1 MTQSNKHFNTQAI
14 HYGYSPL
21 DSQGALVPPVFQTS
35 TFVFPTAQYGADC
48 FAGKQKG
55 YFYSRISNPT
65 LELLEK
71 RLAQLENGEG
81 AVVFSSGIGA
91 ITSSCWSLLKPGDEL
106 IADMTLYGC
115 TFTFFNHGLAKFGIK
130 IKHVDLT
137 NLEKLKE
144 AITEKTK
151 LIFFETP
158 ANPNMRVSDITK
170 ISEIAHQHNI
180 LVMVDSTYCSP
191 YLQQP
196 LGLGADIV
204 VHSMTKYLSGHG
216 DVTAGAI
223 ITTHALADKIRV
235 EGLKDMT
242 GACLSPHDA
251 SLILRGIKT
260 LGIRME
266 QICQNAQR
274 IAQYLEDN
282 PKVETIYY
290 PGLAS
295 FPQYELAKRQMR
307 LAGGMIA
314 IELKGGIK
322 AGREFLNRLNL
333 FSRAVSLG
341 DCESLAQH
349 PATMTHATYSAEE
362 RQRHGISDGLIRLS
376 IGLEDVNDLIADLKQ
391 ALV

>member
-48 FAGKQKG
+48 FAGKEKG
-55 YFYSRISNPT
+55 HFYSRISNPT
-65 LELLEK
+65 LALLEN

-81 AVVFSSGIGA
+81 AIVFSSGMGA
-91 ITSSCWSLLKPGDEL
+91 ITSTCWSLLQPGDEL

-115 TFTFFNHGLAKFGIK
+115 TFTFFNHGLVKFGVK

-158 ANPNMRVSDITK
+158 ANPNMRVSDIAK

-196 LGLGADIV
+196 LTLGADIV

-223 ITTHALADKIRV
+223 ITTHDLANKIRV

-266 QICQNAQR
+266 QICKNAQR
-274 IAQYLEDN
+274 IAEYLADN
-282 PKVETIYY
+282 PNVETIHY

-322 AGREFLNRLNL
+322 AGRAFLNRLNL

-349 PATMTHATYSAEE
+349 PATMTHATYSVEE

-376 IGLEDVNDLIADLKQ
+376 IGLEDVDDLIADLEQ
-391 ALV
+391 ALA

>member
-55 YFYSRISNPT
+55 HFYSRISNPT

-216 DVTAGAI
+216 DVTAGVI

-314 IELKGGIK
+314 IELKGGIN

-391 ALV
+391 ALA

>member
-55 YFYSRISNPT
+55 HFYSRISNPT

-91 ITSSCWSLLKPGDEL
+91 ITSSCWSLLQPGHEL

-115 TFTFFNHGLAKFGIK
+115 TFTFFNHGLAKFGVK

-158 ANPNMRVSDITK
+158 ANPNMRVSDIAK

-196 LGLGADIV
+196 LKLGADIV

-266 QICQNAQR
+266 QICKNAQR
-274 IAQYLEDN
+274 IAEYLTDN
-282 PKVETIYY
+282 PKVETIHY
-290 PGLAS
+290 PGLVS

-307 LAGGMIA
+307 LSGGMIA

-322 AGREFLNRLNL
+322 VGREFLNRLNL

-376 IGLEDVNDLIADLKQ
+376 IGLEDVDDLIADLKQ
-391 ALV
+391 ALA

>member
-48 FAGKQKG
+48 FSGKQKG
-55 YFYSRISNPT
+55 HFYSRISNPT

-106 IADMTLYGC
+106 IADMTVYGC
-115 TFTFFNHGLAKFGIK
+115 TFTFFNHGLAKFGVK

-151 LIFFETP
+151 FIFFETP
-158 ANPNMRVSDITK
+158 ANPNMRVSDIAK

-290 PGLAS
+290 PGLVS

-391 ALV
+391 ALA

>member
-1 MTQSNKHFNTQAI
+1 MMQDNKHFNTQAI

-48 FAGKQKG
+48 FAGRRKG
-55 YFYSRISNPT
+55 HFYSRISNPT
-65 LELLEK
+65 LNLLEK
-71 RLAQLENGEG
+71 RLAQLEGGEG
-81 AVVFSSGIGA
+81 AVVFSSGMGA
-91 ITSSCWSLLKPGDEL
+91 ITSTCWSLLQPGDEL

-115 TFTFFNHGLAKFGIK
+115 TFTFFNHGLAKFGVK

-158 ANPNMRVSDITK
+158 ANPNMRISDIEK

-180 LVMVDSTYCSP
+180 SVIVDNTYCSP

-196 LGLGADIV
+196 LKLGADII

-223 ITTHALADKIRV
+223 ITTHELADKIRV

-290 PGLAS
+290 PGLTS
-295 FPQYELAKRQMR
+295 FPQYELAKHQMR

-362 RQRHGISDGLIRLS
+362 RQRHGISDGLVRLS
-376 IGLEDVNDLIADLKQ
+376 IGLEDVDDLIADLEQ
-391 ALV
+391 ALA

>member
-1 MTQSNKHFNTQAI
+1 MMQDNKHFNTQAI

-48 FAGKQKG
+48 FAGRRKG
-55 YFYSRISNPT
+55 HFYSRISNPT
-65 LELLEK
+65 LNLLEK
-71 RLAQLENGEG
+71 RLAQLEGGEG
-81 AVVFSSGIGA
+81 AVVFSSGMGA
-91 ITSSCWSLLKPGDEL
+91 ITSTCWSLLQSGDEL

-115 TFTFFNHGLAKFGIK
+115 TFTFFNHGLAKFGVK

-158 ANPNMRVSDITK
+158 ANPNMRISDIEK

-180 LVMVDSTYCSP
+180 SVIVDNTYCSP

-196 LGLGADIV
+196 LKLGADII

-223 ITTHALADKIRV
+223 ITTHELADKIRV

-266 QICQNAQR
+266 QICQNTQR

-290 PGLAS
+290 PGLTS

-362 RQRHGISDGLIRLS
+362 RQRHGISDGLVRLS
-376 IGLEDVNDLIADLKQ
+376 IGLEDVDDLIADLEQ
-391 ALV
+391 ALD

>member
-48 FAGKQKG
+48 FSGKQKG
-55 YFYSRISNPT
+55 HFYSRISNPT

-106 IADMTLYGC
+106 IADMTVYGC
-115 TFTFFNHGLAKFGIK
+115 TFTFFNHGLAKFGVK

-158 ANPNMRVSDITK
+158 ANPNMRVSDIAK

-216 DVTAGAI
+216 DVTAGVI

-290 PGLAS
+290 PGLVS

-391 ALV
+391 ALA

>member
-1 MTQSNKHFNTQAI
+1 MMQDNKHFNTQAI

-48 FAGKQKG
+48 FAGRRKG
-55 YFYSRISNPT
+55 HFYSRISNPT
-65 LELLEK
+65 LNLLEK
-71 RLAQLENGEG
+71 RLAQLEGGEG
-81 AVVFSSGIGA
+81 AVVFSSGMGA
-91 ITSSCWSLLKPGDEL
+91 ITSTCWSLLQPGDEL

-115 TFTFFNHGLAKFGIK
+115 TFTFFNHGLAKFGVK

-158 ANPNMRVSDITK
+158 ANPNMRVSDIEK

-180 LVMVDSTYCSP
+180 SVIVDNTYCSP

-196 LGLGADIV
+196 LKLGADII

-223 ITTHALADKIRV
+223 ITTHELADKIRV

-290 PGLAS
+290 PGLTS
-295 FPQYELAKRQMR
+295 FPQYELAKHQMR

-362 RQRHGISDGLIRLS
+362 RQRHGISDGLVRLS
-376 IGLEDVNDLIADLKQ
+376 IGLEDVDDLIADLEQ
-391 ALV
+391 ALA

>member
-55 YFYSRISNPT
+55 HFYSRISNPT

-170 ISEIAHQHNI
+170 ISEIAHQHSI

-223 ITTHALADKIRV
+223 ITTHALADKIRA

-322 AGREFLNRLNL
+322 AGREFLNCLNL

-391 ALV
+391 ALA

>member
-1 MTQSNKHFNTQAI
+1 MRQSSKHFNTQAI

-21 DSQGALVPPVFQTS
+21 DSQGALVPPIFQTS

-48 FAGKQKG
+48 FAGKEKG
-55 YFYSRISNPT
+55 HFYSRISNPT
-65 LELLEK
+65 LDLLEK
-71 RLAQLENGEG
+71 RLAKLEKGE
-81 AVVFSSGIGA
+81 AAIVFSSGMGA
-91 ITSSCWSLLKPGDEL
+91 ITSGCWSLLKPDDEL

-115 TFTFFNHGLAKFGIK
+115 TFAFFNHGLAKFGVK

-158 ANPNMRVSDITK
+158 ANPNMRVSDIAK

-223 ITTHALADKIRV
+223 ITTHELADKIRV

-266 QICQNAQR
+266 QICENAQR

-295 FPQYELAKRQMR
+295 FPQYELTKRQMR

-376 IGLEDVNDLIADLKQ
+376 IGLEDVEDLIADLKQ

>member
-55 YFYSRISNPT
+55 HFYSRISNPT

-170 ISEIAHQHNI
+170 ISEIAHQHSI

-223 ITTHALADKIRV
+223 ITTHALADKIRA

-295 FPQYELAKRQMR
+295 FPQYELAKRQMH

-391 ALV
+391 ALA

>member
-55 YFYSRISNPT
+55 HFYSRISNPT
-65 LELLEK
+65 LDLLEK
-71 RLAQLENGEG
+71 RLAQLEKGD
-81 AVVFSSGIGA
+81 AAIVFSSGIGA

-115 TFTFFNHGLAKFGIK
+115 TFTFFNHGLAKFGVK

-158 ANPNMRVSDITK
+158 ANPNMRVSDIAK
-170 ISEIAHQHNI
+170 ISEIAHQNDV

-196 LGLGADIV
+196 LDLGADIV

-223 ITTHALADKIRV
+223 VTTYELADKIRV

-282 PKVETIYY
+282 PKIEAIYY

-376 IGLEDVNDLIADLKQ
+376 IGLEDVEDLIADLKQ
-391 ALV
+391 ALA

>member
-1 MTQSNKHFNTQAI
+1 MMQDNKHFNTQAI

-48 FAGKQKG
+48 FAGRRKG
-55 YFYSRISNPT
+55 HFYSRISNPT
-65 LELLEK
+65 LNLLEK
-71 RLAQLENGEG
+71 RLAQLEGGEG
-81 AVVFSSGIGA
+81 AVVFSSGMGA
-91 ITSSCWSLLKPGDEL
+91 ITSTCWSLLQPGDEL

-115 TFTFFNHGLAKFGIK
+115 TFTFFNHGLAKFGVK

-158 ANPNMRVSDITK
+158 ANPNMRISDIEK

-180 LVMVDSTYCSP
+180 SVIVDNTYCSP

-196 LGLGADIV
+196 LKLGADII

-223 ITTHALADKIRV
+223 ITTHELADKIRV

-266 QICQNAQR
+266 QICQNTQR

-290 PGLAS
+290 PGLTS

-362 RQRHGISDGLIRLS
+362 RQRHGISDGLVRLS
-376 IGLEDVNDLIADLKQ
+376 IGLEDVDDLIADLEQ
-391 ALV
+391 ALA

>member
-1 MTQSNKHFNTQAI
+1 MMQDNKHFNTQAI

-48 FAGKQKG
+48 FAGRRKG
-55 YFYSRISNPT
+55 HFYSRISNPT
-65 LELLEK
+65 LNLLEK
-71 RLAQLENGEG
+71 RLAQLEGGEG
-81 AVVFSSGIGA
+81 AVVFSSGMGA
-91 ITSSCWSLLKPGDEL
+91 ITSTCWSLLQPGDEL

-115 TFTFFNHGLAKFGIK
+115 TFTFFNHGLAKFGVK

-158 ANPNMRVSDITK
+158 ANPNMRISDIEK

-180 LVMVDSTYCSP
+180 SVIVDNTYCSP

-196 LGLGADIV
+196 LKLGADII

-223 ITTHALADKIRV
+223 ITTHELADKIRV

-266 QICQNAQR
+266 QICQNTQR

-290 PGLAS
+290 PGLTS

-362 RQRHGISDGLIRLS
+362 RQRHGISDGLVRLS
-376 IGLEDVNDLIADLKQ
+376 IGLEDVDDLIADLEQ
-391 ALV
+391 ALD

>member
-1 MTQSNKHFNTQAI
+1 MTQGNKYFNTQAI

-48 FAGKQKG
+48 FAGRQKG
-55 YFYSRISNPT
+55 HFYSRISNPT
-65 LELLEK
+65 LDLLEK
-71 RLAQLENGEG
+71 RLAQLEDGEG
-81 AVVFSSGIGA
+81 AVVFSSGMGA
-91 ITSSCWSLLKPGDEL
+91 ITSTCWSLLQPGDEL

-137 NLEKLKE
+137 NLKKLKE

-151 LIFFETP
+151 IIFFETP
-158 ANPNMRVSDITK
+158 ANPNMRVSDIAN
-170 ISEIAHQHNI
+170 ISEIAHQYNI
-180 LVMVDSTYCSP
+180 LVIVDSTYCSP

-196 LGLGADIV
+196 LKLGADIV

-223 ITTHALADKIRV
+223 ITTHELANKIRV

-266 QICQNAQR
+266 QICENAQR

-290 PGLAS
+290 PGLTS

-322 AGREFLNRLNL
+322 EGREFLNRLNL

-349 PATMTHATYSAEE
+349 PATMTHATYSVEE
-362 RQRHGISDGLIRLS
+362 RQRHGISDGLVRLS
-376 IGLEDVNDLIADLKQ
+376 IGLEDVDDLIADLEQ
-391 ALV
+391 ALA

>member
-1 MTQSNKHFNTQAI
+1 MTQGNKHFNTQAI

-21 DSQGALVPPVFQTS
+21 DSQGELVPPVFQTS

-48 FAGKQKG
+48 FAGRQKG
-55 YFYSRISNPT
+55 HFYSRISNPT
-65 LELLEK
+65 LDLLEK
-71 RLAQLENGEG
+71 RLAQLEDGEG
-81 AVVFSSGIGA
+81 AVVFSSGMGA
-91 ITSSCWSLLKPGDEL
+91 ITSTCWSLLQPGDEL

-137 NLEKLKE
+137 NLKKLKE

-151 LIFFETP
+151 IIFFETP
-158 ANPNMRVSDITK
+158 ANPNMRVSDIAN
-170 ISEIAHQHNI
+170 ISEIAHQYNI
-180 LVMVDSTYCSP
+180 LVIVDSTYCSP

-196 LGLGADIV
+196 LKLGADIV

-223 ITTHALADKIRV
+223 ITTHELANKIRV

-266 QICQNAQR
+266 QICENAQR

-290 PGLAS
+290 PGLTS

-349 PATMTHATYSAEE
+349 PATMTHATYSVEE
-362 RQRHGISDGLIRLS
+362 RQRHGISDGLVRLS
-376 IGLEDVNDLIADLKQ
+376 IGLEDVDDLIADLEQ
-391 ALV
+391 ALA

>member
-55 YFYSRISNPT
+55 HFYSRISNPT

-266 QICQNAQR
+266 QICQNTQR

-349 PATMTHATYSAEE
+349 PATMTHATYSVEE

-391 ALV
+391 ALA

>member
-55 YFYSRISNPT
+55 HFYSRISNPT

-170 ISEIAHQHNI
+170 ISEIAHQHSI

-223 ITTHALADKIRV
+223 ITTHALADKIRA

-322 AGREFLNRLNL
+322 EGREFLNRLNL

-376 IGLEDVNDLIADLKQ
+376 IGLEDVNDLIADLKE
-391 ALV
+391 ALA

>member
-48 FAGKQKG
+48 FAGKEKG
-55 YFYSRISNPT
+55 HFYSRISNPT
-65 LELLEK
+65 LALLEN

-81 AVVFSSGIGA
+81 AIVFSSGMGA
-91 ITSSCWSLLKPGDEL
+91 ITSTCWSLLQPGDEL

-115 TFTFFNHGLAKFGIK
+115 TFTFFNHGLVKFGVK

-158 ANPNMRVSDITK
+158 ANPNMRVSDIAK

-196 LGLGADIV
+196 LTLGADIV

-223 ITTHALADKIRV
+223 ITTHDLVNKIRV

-266 QICQNAQR
+266 QICKNAQR
-274 IAQYLEDN
+274 IAEYLADN
-282 PKVETIYY
+282 PKVETIHY

-295 FPQYELAKRQMR
+295 FPQYELAKRQMH

-322 AGREFLNRLNL
+322 AGRAFLNRLNL

-376 IGLEDVNDLIADLKQ
+376 IGLEDVDDLIADLEQ
-391 ALV
+391 ALA

>member
-1 MTQSNKHFNTQAI
+1 MTQSNRHFNTQAI

-21 DSQGALVPPVFQTS
+21 DYQGALVPPIFQTS
-35 TFVFPTAQYGADC
+35 TFAFPTAQYGAAC
-48 FAGKQKG
+48 FAGTELG
-55 YFYSRISNPT
+55 HFYTRISNPT
-65 LELLEK
+65 LDLLEK

-81 AVVFSSGIGA
+81 AVVFSSGMGA
-91 ITSSCWSLLKPGDEL
+91 ITSTCWSLLQPGDEL
-106 IADMTLYGC
+106 IADMTIYGC
-115 TFTFFNHGLAKFGIK
+115 TFSYFNQGLAKFGVK

-137 NLEKLKE
+137 DPAKLK
-144 AITEKTK
+144 ATITEKTK

-158 ANPNMRVSDITK
+158 ANPNMRVSDIAK
-170 ISEIAHQHNI
+170 ISEIAHQHHI

-191 YLQQP
+191 YLQKP
-196 LGLGADIV
+196 LELGADIV

-216 DVTAGAI
+216 DVMAGAI
-223 ITTHALADKIRV
+223 ITTHELANKIRV

-266 QICQNAQR
+266 QVCKNAQH
-274 IAQYLEDN
+274 IAQFLEDN
-282 PKVETIYY
+282 PKVETIHY
-290 PGLAS
+290 PGLPS
-295 FPQYELAKRQMR
+295 FPQYQLAKQQMR
-307 LAGGMIA
+307 LAGGMIT

-322 AGREFLNRLNL
+322 AGRDFLNRLTL
-333 FSRAVSLG
+333 FTRAVSLG

-376 IGLEDVNDLIADLKQ
+376 IGLEDVEDLIADLDQ
-391 ALV
+391 ALA

>member
-1 MTQSNKHFNTQAI
+1 MTQSNKLFNTQAI

-21 DSQGALVPPVFQTS
+21 DFQGALVPPVFQTS

-55 YFYSRISNPT
+55 HFYSRISNPT
-65 LELLEK
+65 LELLER

-91 ITSSCWSLLKPGDEL
+91 ITSSCWSLLQPGDEL

-115 TFTFFNHGLAKFGIK
+115 TFSFFNHGLAKFGVK

-158 ANPNMRVSDITK
+158 ANPNMRVSDIAK
-170 ISEIAHQHNI
+170 ISEIAHQHHI

-196 LGLGADIV
+196 LKFGADIV

-260 LGIRME
+260 LSIRME

-282 PKVETIYY
+282 AKVETIHY
-290 PGLAS
+290 PGLVS

-307 LAGGMIA
+307 LPGGMIA

-376 IGLEDVNDLIADLKQ
+376 IGLEDVEDLIADLKQ
-391 ALV
+391 ALA

>member
-55 YFYSRISNPT
+55 HFYSRISNPT

-362 RQRHGISDGLIRLS
+362 RQRHAISDGLIRLS

-391 ALV
+391 ALA

>member
-1 MTQSNKHFNTQAI
+1 MMQSNKHFNTQAI

-48 FAGKQKG
+48 FSGKQKG
-55 YFYSRISNPT
+55 HFYSRISNPT

-106 IADMTLYGC
+106 IADMTVYGC
-115 TFTFFNHGLAKFGIK
+115 TFTFFNHGLAKFGVK

-158 ANPNMRVSDITK
+158 ANPNMRVSDIAK

-180 LVMVDSTYCSP
+180 LVMVDNTYCSP

-290 PGLAS
+290 PGLVS

-391 ALV
+391 ALA

>member
-55 YFYSRISNPT
+55 HFYSRISNPT

-170 ISEIAHQHNI
+170 ISEIAHPHNI

-391 ALV
+391 ALA

>member
-71 RLAQLENGEG
+71 RLAQLEHGEG
-81 AVVFSSGIGA
+81 AIVFSSGIGA
-91 ITSSCWSLLKPGDEL
+91 ITSSCWSLLQPGDEL

-115 TFTFFNHGLAKFGIK
+115 TFTFFNHGLAKFGVK

-144 AITEKTK
+144 TITEKTK

-158 ANPNMRVSDITK
+158 ANPNMRVSDIAK

-266 QICQNAQR
+266 QICKNAQR
-274 IAQYLEDN
+274 IAEYLTDN
-282 PKVETIYY
+282 PKVETIHY
-290 PGLAS
+290 PGLVS

-307 LAGGMIA
+307 LSGGMIA

-376 IGLEDVNDLIADLKQ
+376 IGLEDVDDLIADLKQ
-391 ALV
+391 ALA

>member
-48 FAGKQKG
+48 FSGKQKG
-55 YFYSRISNPT
+55 HFYSRISNPT

-106 IADMTLYGC
+106 IADMTVYGC
-115 TFTFFNHGLAKFGIK
+115 TFTFFNHGLAKFGVK

-158 ANPNMRVSDITK
+158 ANPNMRVSDIAK

-290 PGLAS
+290 PGLVS

-376 IGLEDVNDLIADLKQ
+376 IGLEDVNDLLADLKQ
-391 ALV
+391 ALA

>member
-48 FAGKQKG
+48 FSGKQKG
-55 YFYSRISNPT
+55 HFYSRISNPT

-91 ITSSCWSLLKPGDEL
+91 ITSCCWSLLKPGDEL
-106 IADMTLYGC
+106 IADMTVYGC
-115 TFTFFNHGLAKFGIK
+115 TFTFFNHGLAKFGVK

-158 ANPNMRVSDITK
+158 ANPNMRVSDIAK

-290 PGLAS
+290 PGLVS

-391 ALV
+391 ALA

>member
-55 YFYSRISNPT
+55 HFYSRISNPT

-266 QICQNAQR
+266 QICQNAQC

-391 ALV
+391 ALA

>member
-48 FAGKQKG
+48 FAGKEKG
-55 YFYSRISNPT
+55 HFYSRISNPT
-65 LELLEK
+65 LALLEN

-81 AVVFSSGIGA
+81 AIVFSSGMGA
-91 ITSSCWSLLKPGDEL
+91 ITSTCWSLLQPGDEL

-115 TFTFFNHGLAKFGIK
+115 TFTFFNHGLVKFGVK

-158 ANPNMRVSDITK
+158 ANPNMRVSDIAK

-196 LGLGADIV
+196 LTLGADIV

-223 ITTHALADKIRV
+223 ITTHDLANKIRV

-266 QICQNAQR
+266 QICKNAQR
-274 IAQYLEDN
+274 IAEYLADN
-282 PKVETIYY
+282 PKVETIHY

-322 AGREFLNRLNL
+322 AGRAFLNRLNL

-349 PATMTHATYSAEE
+349 PATMTHATYSVEE

-376 IGLEDVNDLIADLKQ
+376 IGLEDVDDLIADLEQ
-391 ALV
+391 ALA

>member
-1 MTQSNKHFNTQAI
+1 MTQGNKHFNTQAI

-48 FAGKQKG
+48 FAGRQKG
-55 YFYSRISNPT
+55 HFYSRISNPT
-65 LELLEK
+65 LDLLEK
-71 RLAQLENGEG
+71 RLAQLEDGEG
-81 AVVFSSGIGA
+81 AVVFSSGMGA
-91 ITSSCWSLLKPGDEL
+91 ITSTCWSLLQPGDEL

-137 NLEKLKE
+137 NLKKLKE

-151 LIFFETP
+151 IIFFETP
-158 ANPNMRVSDITK
+158 ANPNMRVSDIAN
-170 ISEIAHQHNI
+170 ISEIAHQYNI
-180 LVMVDSTYCSP
+180 LVIVDSTYCSP

-196 LGLGADIV
+196 LKLGADIV

-223 ITTHALADKIRV
+223 ITTHELANKIRV

-266 QICQNAQR
+266 QICENAQR

-290 PGLAS
+290 PGLTS

-341 DCESLAQH
+341 ECESLAQH
-349 PATMTHATYSAEE
+349 PATMTHATYSVEE
-362 RQRHGISDGLIRLS
+362 RQRHGISDGLVRLS
-376 IGLEDVNDLIADLKQ
+376 IGLEDVDDLIADLEQ
-391 ALV
+391 ALA

>member
-55 YFYSRISNPT
+55 HFYSRISNPT

-223 ITTHALADKIRV
+223 ITTHALADTIRV

-391 ALV
+391 ALA

>member
-1 MTQSNKHFNTQAI
+1 MTQDNKHFNTQAI

-48 FAGKQKG
+48 FAGRRKG
-55 YFYSRISNPT
+55 HFYSRISNPT
-65 LELLEK
+65 LNLLEK
-71 RLAQLENGEG
+71 RLAQLEGGEG
-81 AVVFSSGIGA
+81 AVVFSSGMGA
-91 ITSSCWSLLKPGDEL
+91 ITSTCWSLLQPGDEL

-115 TFTFFNHGLAKFGIK
+115 TFTFFNHGLAKFGVK

-158 ANPNMRVSDITK
+158 ANPNMRVSDIEK

-180 LVMVDSTYCSP
+180 SVIVDNTYCSP

-196 LGLGADIV
+196 LKLGADII

-223 ITTHALADKIRV
+223 ITTHELADKIRV

-290 PGLAS
+290 PGLTS
-295 FPQYELAKRQMR
+295 FPQYELAKHQMR

-362 RQRHGISDGLIRLS
+362 RQRHGISDGLVRLS
-376 IGLEDVNDLIADLKQ
+376 IGLEDVDDLIADLEQ
-391 ALV
+391 ALA

>member
-21 DSQGALVPPVFQTS
+21 DFQRALVPPVFQTS

-91 ITSSCWSLLKPGDEL
+91 ITSSCWSLLQPGDEL

-115 TFTFFNHGLAKFGIK
+115 TFTFFNHGLAKFGVK

-158 ANPNMRVSDITK
+158 ANPNMRVSDIAK

-196 LGLGADIV
+196 LGLDADIV

-266 QICQNAQR
+266 QICKNAQR
-274 IAQYLEDN
+274 IAEYLTDN
-282 PKVETIYY
+282 PKVETIHY

-307 LAGGMIA
+307 LSGGMIA

-376 IGLEDVNDLIADLKQ
+376 IGLEDVDDLIADLKQ
-391 ALV
+391 ALA

>member
-91 ITSSCWSLLKPGDEL
+91 ITSSCWSLLQPGDEL

-115 TFTFFNHGLAKFGIK
+115 TFTFFNHGLAKFGVK

-158 ANPNMRVSDITK
+158 ANPNMRVSDIAK

-266 QICQNAQR
+266 QICKNAQR
-274 IAQYLEDN
+274 IAEYLTDN
-282 PKVETIYY
+282 PKVETIHY

-307 LAGGMIA
+307 LSGGMIA

-376 IGLEDVNDLIADLKQ
+376 IGLEDVDDLIADLKQ
-391 ALV
+391 ALA

>member
-48 FAGKQKG
+48 FSGKQKG
-55 YFYSRISNPT
+55 HFYSRISNPT

-106 IADMTLYGC
+106 IADMTVYGC
-115 TFTFFNHGLAKFGIK
+115 TFTFFNHGLAKFGVK

-158 ANPNMRVSDITK
+158 ANPNMRVSDIAK

-242 GACLSPHDA
+242 GTCLSPHDA

-290 PGLAS
+290 PGLVS

-391 ALV
+391 ALA